1 MRRINLLLERVAA
14 AIGFIGWTSSAHA
27 HGEEAVWLAIGIFFV
42 ILMIPFAAFL
52 FFWRNSRNNKIILC
66 LAYLVAFPVAC
77 YAALS
82 AHFSSNWV
90 FSLVL
95 FGIPLCV
102 WLLGVLW
109 LREAS

>member
-1 MRRINLLLERVAA
+1 MRKINLLLERVAA
-14 AIGFIGWTSSAHA
+14 AIGFIGWTSTAHA
-27 HGEEAVWLAIGIFFV
+27 HGEEAVWLGIGILFV

-66 LAYLVAFPVAC
+66 LAYLLAFPVAC
-77 YAALS
+77 FAALS
-82 AHFSSNWV
+82 ANFSSVWI
-90 FSLVL
+90 FFIVL
-95 FGIPLCV
+95 FGIPLGV